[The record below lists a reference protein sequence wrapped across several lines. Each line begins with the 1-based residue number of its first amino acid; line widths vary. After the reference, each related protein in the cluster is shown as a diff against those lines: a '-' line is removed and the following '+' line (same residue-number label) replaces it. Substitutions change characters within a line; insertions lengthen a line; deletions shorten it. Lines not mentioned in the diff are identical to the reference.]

1 MNVSAS
7 ASARVRVIV
16 TVSVTVKPNEQR
28 IAWYGMR
35 ILGFTPGV
43 AVYFTRKRKLI
54 PESCNVCGFVLI
66 LSLFEHTY
74 HLKL

>member
-16 TVSVTVKPNEQR
+16 AVGVTVKPNEQR